1 MITEI
6 VQAITNAFTSFLS
19 SLSSGILDTATTLFT
34 TSDGKL
40 TTLATIVLVFG
51 GISIAF
57 AIVKW
62 VLQLVKLR

>member
-1 MITEI
+1 MITNI
-6 VQAITNAFTSFLS
+6 VEAITSAFTSFLS
-19 SLSSGILDTATTLFT
+19 SLSEGILNTATTLFT
-34 TSDGKL
+34 TTDGKL

-62 VLQLVKLR
+62 VLTLVKLR